1 MGMRKKIN
9 EKINKP
15 LLLKYRKT
23 VRNKAIKNLDKNLEK
38 FGIEKKEISKKEY
51 LKLLIIEEE
60 QIRESNLNKTLAF
73 ASLIVL
79 GTWL

>member
-1 MGMRKKIN
+1 MRKKIN

-23 VRNKAIKNLDKNLEK
+23 VRDKAIKNLDKNLEK

-73 ASLIVL
+73 ASLIFL

>member
-1 MGMRKKIN
+1 MRKKIN

>member
-23 VRNKAIKNLDKNLEK
+23 VRNKAIKNIDKNLEK

>member
-1 MGMRKKIN
+1 MRKKIN
-9 EKINKP
+9 EKINEP

-23 VRNKAIKNLDKNLEK
+23 VRNKAIRNLDKNLEK

>member
-9 EKINKP
+9 EMINKP